1 MKSRENWL
9 PALTI
14 AVMVLLMGLVVQT
27 VFDAQ
32 NRARTALEE
41 NQRTAVTQFAAS
53 MESRLK
59 SALTSIGG
67 IVSPAYTLEVDS
79 PTDRAGLEQ
88 LAQLQP
94 EARTGMILV
103 NKQGVITNGTLLR
116 DPSVVGKPYDRPGL
130 ERVLATAKPGFLPA
144 GKGITTTLP
153 TIAFAFPFPDGN
165 GGARGVFLFE
175 SDISAD
181 SDFSKEITALAK
193 AGGEYSFI
201 DRNGVVIVSSNPDR
215 LARPLPDPA
224 LGRGSAGLQRT
235 NGLVVAT
242 ADVPT
247 ADWRLVFTQDANDFE
262 SGLGRRV
269 AQAATL
275 IAFGSIVFGA
285 LLIVVLARRLRAERR
300 ERERAEE
307 MTAAREEFISIVSHE
322 LRTPVA
328 GVLGFLQSAIDHWD
342 QLDDASR
349 RHAAERACANA
360 QRLQSLT
367 RDVLDTSVA
376 EAGGLSYSWDIVDLR
391 REVETAVHGAQD
403 LRPERTITVRVGD
416 DPAWVRAD
424 PDRIHQVLMNLLDN
438 AATNSPAETE
448 IEVEL
453 RTTGTEVEVAVID
466 HGPGLSEG
474 DLERVFEKFVRGR
487 STIRGTGLGLYLSRE
502 IMSAHHGR
510 IAASTTG
517 GSGATF
523 TFTMPLVAA
532 PATPVA

>member
-9 PALTI
+9 PAVTI

-32 NRARTALEE
+32 NRARTALED

-59 SALTSIGG
+59 SALSSIGG
-67 IVSPAYTLEVDS
+67 IASPGYTLEVAS
-79 PTDRAGLEQ
+79 PGDQ
-88 LAQLQP
+88 AQLQQLLQLIP
-94 EARTGMILV
+94 EARTGFVLLNKELV
-103 NKQGVITNGTLLR
+103 LTNGTLLR
-116 DPSVVGKPYDRPGL
+116 DPAVVGRPYDRPGL
-130 ERVLATAKPGFLPA
+130 RRVLQTGKPTFLPA
-144 GKGITTTLP
+144 GPGLTTTLP
-153 TIAFAFPFPDGN
+153 TIGLAFPIPDRSGA
-165 GGARGVFLFE
+165 ARGVFLFE
-175 SDISAD
+175 SDVSAD
-181 SDFSKEITALAK
+181 SDFSKEITALAE

-201 DRNGVVIVSSNPDR
+201 DSNGVVVVSSNPDR
-215 LARPLPDPA
+215 LARPLPDPDVA
-224 LGRGSAGLQRT
+224 KGSPRLHRT
-235 NGLVVAT
+235 GGLVVAT

-269 AQAATL
+269 AQATTL

-300 ERERAEE
+300 ERQRAEE
-307 MTAAREEFISIVSHE
+307 MTAAREEFVSIVSHE

-391 REVETAVHGAQD
+391 SEVEAAVNSARD
-403 LRPERTITVRVGD
+403 LRPERTITLRTGD
-416 DPAWVRAD
+416 DAAWVRAD
-424 PDRIHQVLMNLLDN
+424 PDRIHQVLINLLEN
-438 AATNSPAETE
+438 AATNAPAETE

-453 RTTGTEVEVAVID
+453 RTAGGEVEVAVVD

-487 STIRGTGLGLYLSRE
+487 STIRGTGLGLYLARE
-502 IMSAHHGR
+502 IMTAHHGR
-510 IAASTTG
+510 IVASTNG
-517 GSGATF
+517 GAGATF
-523 TFTMPLVAA
+523 TFTLPLVAA

>member
-9 PALTI
+9 PAITV

-32 NRARTALEE
+32 DRARTALEE

-67 IVSPAYTLEVDS
+67 IVSPAYTLEVNN
-79 PTDRAGLEQ
+79 AGDQAQ
-88 LAQLQP
+88 LQQLQQLQP
-94 EARTGMILV
+94 EAETGLLLL
-103 NKQGVITNGTLLR
+103 NKQGVVTNGTLLR
-116 DPSVVGKPYDRPGL
+116 DPSTVGRPYERAGVD
-130 ERVLATAKPGFLPA
+130 RVLKTGKPGFLPA
-144 GKGITTTLP
+144 GPGLTTTLP
-153 TIAFAFPFPDGN
+153 TIAFAFPFPDPA
-165 GGARGVFLFE
+165 GGARGIFLFE
-175 SDISAD
+175 SEISAD

-201 DRNGVVIVSSNPDR
+201 DSNDIVIVSSDPDR
-215 LARPLPDPA
+215 LAKPLPNPA
-224 LGRGSAGLQRT
+224 LGKGKTGLRRT
-235 NGLVVAT
+235 DGLVVAT

-328 GVLGFLQSAIDHWD
+328 GVLGFLQSALDHWD

-376 EAGGLSYSWDIVDLR
+376 EAGTLSYSWDIIDLR
-391 REVETAVHGAQD
+391 SEVAAAINATQD
-403 LRPERTITVRVGD
+403 LRPERTITLRSGD
-416 DPAWVRAD
+416 EPAWVRAD
-424 PDRIHQVLMNLLDN
+424 PDRIHQVLINLLEN

-453 RTTGTEVEVAVID
+453 RAHGAEVDVAVID

-474 DLERVFEKFVRGR
+474 DLERVFDKFVRGR

-502 IMSAHHGR
+502 IMTAHHGR

-523 TFTMPLVAA
+523 TFTLPLVAA